1 MFARENHIY
10 LLVLEAFPGFR
21 FSLVSKGNGG
31 GTPLANTSVTHI
43 AEEPQ
48 LDIKDCKISNQSS
61 SSFSIRCLV
70 VGPTNPNTSFIFQV
84 QFPIPGLW

>member
-1 MFARENHIY
+1 MSPNEKHIY
-10 LLVLEAFPGFR
+10 LLVPEAFRGFR

-31 GTPLANTSVTHI
+31 GTPLVNTCVTHI

-84 QFPIPGLW
+84 QFPIHGLW